1 MSAGAPGE
9 LSRAGAS
16 VSERAGVGTHAG
28 ANASAGTG
36 AGPGP
41 GTRSTANASVGTGNG
56 SGTGSSAAPSAGPS
70 VAARTGANARVDAG
84 EPVRVAVVGAGA
96 VGCYY
101 GGMLARAGVPVTLI
115 GRPVHVDAIRRDGL
129 RLTTA
134 AFDEHIRLDASTD
147 PAAVAGAALV
157 LVCVKSP
164 DTEATGRELAP
175 HLAPGACVLSLQNG
189 VDNAPRLQAMIDRP
203 VAPAVVYVAT
213 EMGGPGHVRHMG
225 RGELVIPSDIGS
237 ATSTELVEAVGVAA
251 DAAALDATRAP
262 LPAGDAAL
270 SSADI
275 VALFARAGVPVELSG
290 NVLGAL
296 WGKLLLNCGYNAIS
310 AITDL
315 PYGRMVTLPGIART
329 VHDAVAECLAVA
341 AAMEV
346 TIPGD
351 VWAAVDRIAT
361 SMPGQVSSTCQDL
374 RRGKPTEIDHLN
386 GYIVRQGD
394 RLGVPVPLNRALQA
408 LVKAMEAKAAA

>member
-1 MSAGAPGE
+1 MTGVARGA
-9 LSRAGAS
+9 AS
-16 VSERAGVGTHAG
+16 HAG
-28 ANASAGTG
+28 ADASAGQ
-36 AGPGP
+36 
-41 GTRSTANASVGTGNG
+41 
-56 SGTGSSAAPSAGPS
+56 AP
-70 VAARTGANARVDAG
+70 
-84 EPVRVAVVGAGA
+84 RVAIVGAGA

-115 GRPVHVDAIRRDGL
+115 GRARHVDAMRRDGL
-129 RLTTA
+129 RITTA
-134 AFDEHIRLDASTD
+134 AFDAHVPVEASTEA
-147 PAAVAGAALV
+147 AAVAGAALV

-189 VDNAPRLQAMIDRP
+189 VDNAARLQAVLGRP

-225 RGELVIPSDIGS
+225 RGELVIPSDIGG
-237 ATSTELVEAVGVAA
+237 ATSTEAADAVDVAA
-251 DAAALDATRAP
+251 DAAAALDATLAP
-262 LPAGDAAL
+262 VPPADAGLA
-270 SSADI
+270 SADI
-275 VALFARAGVPVELSG
+275 VALFARAGVPVERSD

-315 PYGRMVTLPGIART
+315 PYGRMVALPGIARS
-329 VHDAVAECLAVA
+329 VHDTVAECLAVA
-341 AAMEV
+341 AAMDV

-351 VWAAVDRIAT
+351 VRAAVDRIAT

-374 RRGKPTEIDHLN
+374 RRGKATEIDHLN
-386 GYIVRQGD
+386 GYVVRQGD
-394 RLGVPVPLNRALQA
+394 RLGIPVPLNRALHA
-408 LVKAMEAKAAA
+408 LVKALETKGST